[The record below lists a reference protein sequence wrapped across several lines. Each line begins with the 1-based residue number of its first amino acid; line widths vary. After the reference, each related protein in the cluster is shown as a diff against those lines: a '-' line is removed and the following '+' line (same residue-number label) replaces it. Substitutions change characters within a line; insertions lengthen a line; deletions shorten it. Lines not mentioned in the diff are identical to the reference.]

1 MCLNPDKVKS
11 FSSSHPN
18 PPAPTTRTFMFS
30 RTKESNDG
38 SGEKP
43 SPSPSKSSTSV
54 KIPEP
59 ARAQSGSTSAHRSV
73 GFLQKNRSP
82 SFSSFTSSKFPSESS
97 SFRSSI
103 IISKAFVCGEYLTR
117 KIALYYALIFSNYIW
132 HLSNY
137 TRCCYYSKATKKR
150 ASSSVTAF
158 RSEFVV
164 VGSSDFLSFARESES
179 ALPLRASL

>member
-1 MCLNPDKVKS
+1 L
-11 FSSSHPN
+11 
-18 PPAPTTRTFMFS
+18 
-30 RTKESNDG
+30 
-38 SGEKP
+38 
-43 SPSPSKSSTSV
+43 
-54 KIPEP
+54 
-59 ARAQSGSTSAHRSV
+59 
-73 GFLQKNRSP
+73 
-82 SFSSFTSSKFPSESS
+82 SSFTSSKFPPESS
-97 SFRSSI
+97 SSFARSSSI

-117 KIALYYALIFSNYIW
+117 KIALNYALIFSNYIW